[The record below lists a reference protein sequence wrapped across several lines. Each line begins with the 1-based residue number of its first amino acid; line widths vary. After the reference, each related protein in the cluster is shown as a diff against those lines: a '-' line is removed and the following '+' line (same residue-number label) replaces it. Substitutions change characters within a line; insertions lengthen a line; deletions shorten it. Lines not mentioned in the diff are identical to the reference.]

1 MKDVIKRI
9 EDERTELD
17 EKLNR
22 LNIFIGS
29 DAFDELDEENIKL
42 LLIQQA
48 TMVKYSNILTDR
60 INLLNKGN

>member
-29 DAFDELDEENIKL
+29 DAFDKLDEENIKL

>member
-1 MKDVIKRI
+1 MKDIIKRI

>member
-1 MKDVIKRI
+1 MKDIIKRI

-22 LNIFIGS
+22 LNTFICG